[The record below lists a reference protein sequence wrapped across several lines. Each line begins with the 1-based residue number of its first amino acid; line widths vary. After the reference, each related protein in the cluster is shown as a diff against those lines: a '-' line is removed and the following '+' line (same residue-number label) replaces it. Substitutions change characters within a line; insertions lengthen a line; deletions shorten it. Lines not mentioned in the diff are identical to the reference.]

1 MKNYHNDETIKRMA
15 NSIEQSLARQEAVR
29 SEFRDEL
36 VSINENIDTKLQR
49 IKSTVND
56 IKKITGDMK
65 HDITRCGIRMTIT
78 VIIVQIISALLVHFL
93 K

>member
-1 MKNYHNDETIKRMA
+1 MA
-15 NSIEQSLARQEAVR
+15 DSIEQSLARQEAIR

-36 VSINENIDTKLQR
+36 RSINENIESKLHR
-49 IKSTVND
+49 IKSTLND
-56 IKKITGDMK
+56 IKKITDDMK

-78 VIIVQIISALLVHFL
+78 VISVQIISALLVHFL